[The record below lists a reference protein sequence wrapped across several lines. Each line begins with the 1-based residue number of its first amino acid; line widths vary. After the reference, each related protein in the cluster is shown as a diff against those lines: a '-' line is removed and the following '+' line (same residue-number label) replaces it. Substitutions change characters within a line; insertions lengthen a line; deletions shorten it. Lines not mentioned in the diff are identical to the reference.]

1 MNISNIEEH
10 LKNMESENYYI
21 NMVSLDQNEKE
32 NDQFIF
38 FNESGEIDGKE
49 RLLYIKLKSE
59 KESKKTLVAG

>member
-1 MNISNIEEH
+1 
-10 LKNMESENYYI
+10 MESENYYI